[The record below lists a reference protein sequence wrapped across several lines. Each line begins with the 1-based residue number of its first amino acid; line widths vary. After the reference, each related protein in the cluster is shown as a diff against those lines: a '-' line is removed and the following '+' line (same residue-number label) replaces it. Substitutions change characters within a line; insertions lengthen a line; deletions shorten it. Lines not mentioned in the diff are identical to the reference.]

1 MAIPTSR
8 IANFISFEL
17 AGIIS
22 DIPQQQMALKAFHC
36 MIQNDFDAVNREEAA
51 YQPIPV
57 VREVNESI
65 IMKNYITIKEEV
77 EQIALT
83 EMRKLV

>member
-1 MAIPTSR
+1 MPASK
-8 IANFISFEL
+8 IANFSSGEF
-17 AGIIS
+17 AGIVS

-36 MIQNDFDAVNREEAA
+36 MIQNDFDAVNKEEAA

-65 IMKNYITIKEEV
+65 VMKNYIAIKEEV

-83 EMRKLV
+83 EMAKLV